1 MGCRR
6 MAGEDLSSAGLAAP
20 AHEPLATGFIDR
32 TALADL
38 GRRLADRTEAM
49 DLDTWSWG
57 EGTCLLG
64 LIRFA
69 EAMGEPFP
77 SRVLRYLDHHV
88 SIGVVVGHVNN
99 LAPGTAAVL
108 AARATG
114 ERRYLDLVAPLV
126 DWARTAPAATR
137 APNGALEHWPGA
149 VWADTTFMAAVFL
162 GYFGMATGDADLL
175 AECGRQLVAHAS
187 VLQHPESG
195 LFAHGSY
202 RGETIW
208 CFWGRG
214 NAWWALAAVEFL
226 ELAAVSPAVPTSLV
240 EAVSHVLRRQL
251 AALAALQPPHGVW
264 DVLVDGQPE
273 TAGVLETSAAAGL
286 GAAMLRAGAV
296 VTDLPDE
303 VTSAAWRAIRGAL
316 AYVDGSGTLT
326 RVSAG
331 TVLQLVPFGYSVIR
345 DDRIQP
351 WGQGL
356 ALHAVAAALA
366 ALGRGEEIR

>member
-1 MGCRR
+1 
-6 MAGEDLSSAGLAAP
+6 MACDDRSSARLAAP
-20 AHEPLATGFIDR
+20 PREPLSAQSIERSALAELGYRLAERTWATG
-32 TALADL
+32 L
-38 GRRLADRTEAM
+38 EA
-49 DLDTWSWG
+49 WSWG

-64 LIRFA
+64 LIRFS
-69 EAMGEPFP
+69 EALAEPFP
-77 SRVLRYLDHHV
+77 SRVLQYLDRHAAAG
-88 SIGVVVGHVNN
+88 IVVEHVND

-114 ERRYLDLVAPLV
+114 QRRYLDLIVPLV
-126 DWARTAPAATR
+126 EWVRTAPRTAK
-137 APNGALEHWPGA
+137 GAIEHWPGS
-149 VWADTTFMAAVFL
+149 VWVDTVFMAGVFL
-162 GYFGMATGDADLL
+162 GHAGAATADAGLF
-175 AECGRQLVAHAS
+175 AELGRQLVAHAE
-187 VLQHPESG
+187 VLQDSESG

-202 RGETIW
+202 RGETIR

-226 ELAAVSPAVPTSLV
+226 ELAAAWPAAPSGLV
-240 EAVSHVLRRQL
+240 AAVGHALRRQL
-251 AALAALQPPHGVW
+251 VALAALQPVHGVW
-264 DVLVDGQPE
+264 DVLVDGHPE
-273 TAGVLETSAAAGL
+273 TSGVLETSAAAGL

-296 VTDLPDE
+296 LPDLPSD
-303 VTSAAWRAIRGAL
+303 VSSAGWRAIRGAL
-316 AYVDGSGTLT
+316 AYVDAEGTLT

-366 ALGRGEEIR
+366 ALARGMAPR

>member
-1 MGCRR
+1 MT
-6 MAGEDLSSAGLAAP
+6 GEDHSSARFAAP
-20 AHEPLATGFIDR
+20 PCEPLPVRSLGRA
-32 TALADL
+32 ALAEL
-38 GRRLADRTEAM
+38 GSRLADRTWATG
-49 DLDTWSWG
+49 LDAWSWG

-64 LIRFA
+64 LVRLA
-69 EAMGEPFP
+69 EALAEPFP
-77 SRVLRYLDHHV
+77 PRVLEYLDRHAAA
-88 SIGVVVGHVNN
+88 GVAVGHVND

-114 ERRYLDLVAPLV
+114 QRRYLDLVAPLV

-149 VWADTTFMAAVFL
+149 VWVDTVFMAAVFL
-162 GYFGMATGDADLL
+162 GHLGAATGDAELL
-175 AECGRQLVAHAS
+175 AECGRQLVAHAQ

-240 EAVSHVLRRQL
+240 EAVSHALRRQL

-264 DVLVDGQPE
+264 DVLVDGQAE
-273 TAGVLETSAAAGL
+273 NSGVFETSAAAGL

-296 VTDLPDE
+296 ITDLPAE
-303 VTSAAWRAIRGAL
+303 VTSAGWRAIRGVL

-366 ALGRGEEIR
+366 ALKRGEEIR